1 MSDVWDSANSAQVA
15 PKTYFGQIFTDGF
28 YCVLQKGVG
37 KVVFDPQ
44 QHSEDRKLSCI
55 KIDGNCSRADGS
67 TYTINRELIAEFR
80 DWAGIVLPSLKV
92 CGVHPRDLNGKW
104 ANWEM
109 AETGRTWIDRTSG
122 ETKKASTFKFLEI
135 YPDEAACREAEK
147 AHYSRPTPEVE
158 EESVS
163 ETHPMPDD
171 TQASNDAQRGVAE
184 KFLPAL
190 WKSAAGDVTRFGD
203 LIAGNPLTSKF
214 FDLTSPE
221 VAEIVAGE
229 TA

>member
-92 CGVHPRDLNGKW
+92 AGVHPRDLNEKW

-109 AETGRTWIDRTSG
+109 AETGRTWVDHNTG
-122 ETKKASTFKFLEI
+122 ETKKATTFKFLAFFDSE
-135 YPDEAACREAEK
+135 DECKAAEK
-147 AHYSRPTPEVE
+147 AHYNRPAPEVE
-158 EESVS
+158 EEDASA
-163 ETHPMPDD
+163 THPMPGDE
-171 TQASNDAQRGVAE
+171 QASNDAQREVAA

-190 WKSAAGDVTRFGD
+190 WKAAAGDVTKFGE
-203 LIAGNPLTSKF
+203 LIGVNPLTSKF

-221 VAEIVAGE
+221 VAAIVAE
-229 TA
+229 VA